1 MFITGHT
8 VLVTGASSGLGL
20 EFVTEALRRGATK
33 VYAGARRDI
42 PLVDDRVVPLR
53 LDVTDDAS
61 IAAAVAAAP
70 DVDILINNAG
80 ISGAPSLLTS
90 PVSDIRDVFDTN
102 VFGVLAMTRAF
113 APTLAARGGGAII
126 DIASALSW
134 IATPGAYSSSKAA
147 LWGLTNSLRAE
158 LAGQGTQVLG
168 AHLSYAA
175 TEMTE
180 ALDVPKL
187 SPELVVAQ
195 IFDALEEG
203 AAEAIVDDIT
213 AAVRASLSTNT
224 TAALVP

>member
-1 MFITGHT
+1 MLISDHT
-8 VLVTGASSGLGL
+8 VLVTGASAGLGL
-20 EFVTEALRRGATK
+20 QFVTEALARGATK

-42 PLVDDRVVPLR
+42 PLTDDRIVPLR
-53 LDVTDDAS
+53 LDVTDAAS
-61 IAAAVAAAP
+61 IAVAATAAP

-80 ISGAPSLLTS
+80 ISAGSSLLTS
-90 PVSDIRDVFDTN
+90 PLSDIRKVFDTN
-102 VFGVLAMTRAF
+102 VFGILEMTRAF
-113 APTLAARGGGAII
+113 APILAARGGGAVV

-134 IATPGAYSSSKAA
+134 IAMPGAYSSSKAA
-147 LWGLTNSLRAE
+147 VWGLTNSLRAE

-180 ALDVPKL
+180 SLDVPKL
-187 SPELVVAQ
+187 SPETVVTQ

-203 AAEAIVDDIT
+203 ADEAIVDDIT
-213 AAVRASLSTNT
+213 AAVRAALSTNT

>member
-1 MFITGHT
+1 MLISDHT
-8 VLVTGASSGLGL
+8 VLVTGASAGLGL
-20 EFVTEALRRGATK
+20 QFVTEALARGATK

-42 PLVDDRVVPLR
+42 PLTDDRIVPLR
-53 LDVTDDAS
+53 LDVTDAAS
-61 IAAAVAAAP
+61 IADAATAAP

-80 ISGAPSLLTS
+80 ISAGSSLLTS
-90 PVSDIRDVFDTN
+90 PLSDIRKVFDTN
-102 VFGVLAMTRAF
+102 VFGILEMTRAF
-113 APTLAARGGGAII
+113 APILAARGGGAVV

-134 IATPGAYSSSKAA
+134 IAMPGAYSSSKAA
-147 LWGLTNSLRAE
+147 VWGLTNSLRAE

-180 ALDVPKL
+180 SLDVPKL
-187 SPELVVAQ
+187 SPEMVVTQ

-203 AAEAIVDDIT
+203 ADEAIVDDIT
-213 AAVRASLSTNT
+213 AAVRAALSTNT